1 MMRGMSRPYHHG
13 ALRDAL
19 LEEAQLLLAEQG
31 LSAVSLRELARRVGV
46 SHSAPERHF
55 PNRQAL
61 LDALAVRGFT
71 LLAAAIRQALADHGD
86 GLQDGLRAVARA
98 YVSFALDNA
107 ALLELM
113 FASKADRADE
123 EVASAAQDLFSLT
136 AGLVG
141 DSSGDAAMTS
151 VSPLRLLL
159 VATLQGIADLAAA
172 RRIQPDEIDSV
183 IDETVSVFTPVL
195 TQRQR
200 QLTDTAHE

>member
-19 LEEAQLLLAEQG
+19 LDEAQLLLAEQG
-31 LSAVSLRELARRVGV
+31 LAAVSLRELARRVGV

-71 LLAAAIRQALADHGD
+71 LLSGAIRQALADHGD
-86 GLQDGLRAVARA
+86 RLRDGLRAVAKA
-98 YVSFALDNA
+98 YVGFAIDNA
-107 ALLELM
+107 ALLDLM
-113 FASKADRADE
+113 FASKADRTGE
-123 EVASAAQDLFSLT
+123 EVASAAADLFSLT

-141 DSSGDAAMTS
+141 EPLGDATITS
-151 VSPLRLLL
+151 VSPLRLVL

-172 RRIQPDEIDSV
+172 RRIQPDEIDGV
-183 IDETVSVFTPVL
+183 IDETVSVFMPVI
-195 TQRQR
+195 THRQR
-200 QLTDTAHE
+200 QLAGNAHD

>member
-1 MMRGMSRPYHHG
+1 MSRPYHHG
-13 ALRDAL
+13 ALRDAI

-61 LDALAVRGFT
+61 LDALTVRGFT
-71 LLAAAIRQALADHGD
+71 LLAGAIRQALADHGD
-86 GLQDGLRAVARA
+86 QLQDGFRAVAKA
-98 YVSFALDNA
+98 YVNFALDNA
-107 ALLELM
+107 ALLDLM

-123 EVASAAQDLFSLT
+123 EVASAAEDLFTLT
-136 AGLVG
+136 AELVG
-141 DSSGDAAMTS
+141 ESSGDATITS
-151 VSPLRLLL
+151 ISPLRLVL

-183 IDETVSVFTPVL
+183 IDETVSVFIPVL
-195 TQRQR
+195 THRQH
-200 QLTDTAHE
+200 QLADKAHG

>member
-1 MMRGMSRPYHHG
+1 MSRPYHHG

-55 PNRQAL
+55 SNRQAL
-61 LDALAVRGFT
+61 LDALTVRGFT

-86 GLQDGLRAVARA
+86 GLQDGFRAVAGA
-98 YVSFALDNA
+98 YVGFALDNA

-113 FASKADRADE
+113 FASKADHHDE
-123 EVASAAQDLFSLT
+123 AVASAVEDLFSLT

-141 DSSGDAAMTS
+141 ESAGDATMTS
-151 VSPLRLLL
+151 VSPLRL
-159 VATLQGIADLAAA
+159 VVVSTLQGIADLAAA
-172 RRIQPDEIDSV
+172 RRIRPEEIDGV
-183 IDETVSVFTPVL
+183 IDEAASVFIPVL
-195 TQRQR
+195 LRRQG
-200 QLTDTAHE
+200 QLADKAND

>member
-1 MMRGMSRPYHHG
+1 MMPGMSRPYHHG

-31 LSAVSLRELARRVGV
+31 LSAISLRELARRVGV

-86 GLQDGLRAVARA
+86 GLQDGLRAVAKA

-113 FASKADRADE
+113 FASKAGRADE

-172 RRIQPDEIDSV
+172 RRIQPEEIDSV